1 MIMKTTKAK
10 EILEKF
16 NACPESIKWVGD
28 KTAYKAWETCPRGDW
43 LMWIA
48 EKLKV
53 DERKMYL
60 CTALIAHQ
68 AIHLMPDRRSREA
81 VRAMFLYGRGK
92 ISFEELGEAKYEA
105 LIASFEVYGTV
116 FEHAAYAATGTF
128 HADFYVS
135 VAIAYSSTDSTKR
148 QFEIFKKSAD
158 ICRAVLTDDIKKFF

>member
-1 MIMKTTKAK
+1 MKTTKAK
-10 EILEKF
+10 EILENF
-16 NACPESIKWVGD
+16 GACPESIKWVGD
-28 KTAYKAWETCPRGDW
+28 KAAHKAWETCPRGDW

-68 AIHLMPDRRSREA
+68 AIHLMPDRRSRET

-92 ISFEELGEAKYEA
+92 ISFAELDKAKYNKS
-105 LIASFEVYGTV
+105 LIASFDAYGTFFV
-116 FEHAAYAATGTF
+116 A
-128 HADFYVS
+128 FYVS
-135 VAIAYSSTDSTKR
+135 AAIGCRAIHKSKARLKSL
-148 QFEIFKKSAD
+148 EKSAD